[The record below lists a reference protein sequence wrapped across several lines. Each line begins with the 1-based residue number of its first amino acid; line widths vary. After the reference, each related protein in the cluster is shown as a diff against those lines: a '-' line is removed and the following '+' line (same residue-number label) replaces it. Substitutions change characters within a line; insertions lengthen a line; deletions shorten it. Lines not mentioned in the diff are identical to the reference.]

1 MKINSENK
9 QRIHDVLL
17 TDMQRRIFKQYNE
30 RTSEFLR
37 TDEDYDVTQEL
48 LVNKVLH
55 CDSLNDVNDML
66 VTALGAFVDRIHK
79 DETVAIG
86 DYLQSKG
93 DGTAKKQADDILRAS
108 TVGKVT
114 STEKIETHADGSYCV
129 PCTLHCG

>member
-1 MKINSENK
+1 MNINESNK

-17 TDMQRRIFKQYNE
+17 SDLQRRIFKQYNE

-66 VTALGAFVDRIHK
+66 VTYEDLFPNEQVFTL
-79 DETVAIG
+79 E
-86 DYLQSKG
+86 
-93 DGTAKKQADDILRAS
+93 GTMNYIFKLLR
-108 TVGKVT
+108 
-114 STEKIETHADGSYCV
+114 
-129 PCTLHCG
+129 

>member
-1 MKINSENK
+1 MKINESNK

-66 VTALGAFVDRIHK
+66 VTYEDLFPNEQVFTLEG
-79 DETVAIG
+79 TMN
-86 DYLQSKG
+86 YLFKL
-93 DGTAKKQADDILRAS
+93 LR
-108 TVGKVT
+108 
-114 STEKIETHADGSYCV
+114 
-129 PCTLHCG
+129 